1 MTQSPQGALPTAK
14 KSGAGKWVVLA
25 IGCAVVLVLVVF
37 VGSIVAAIAV
47 PNFLDAANKAKQ
59 KRTIADMRNLA
70 VGVMS
75 YGVDHMTPEGDVVF
89 PEASSIEELVAILQ
103 PEYLAQPP
111 HADGWGNPY
120 RYACR
125 AELGAPGCSTFRL
138 ISPGRDGAFEHDD
151 PWSYGAEV
159 FAVGAFDR
167 DIVYADGAFLQ
178 YPGRPEQ

>member
-1 MTQSPQGALPTAK
+1 VTTHSPQGALPTAK

-25 IGCAVVLVLVVF
+25 IGCAVVLVLVF
-37 VGSIVAAIAV
+37 VGSIVVAIVV

-59 KRTIADMRNLA
+59 KRTIADMGTL
-70 VGVMS
+70 GVSVFS
-75 YGVDHMTPEGDVVF
+75 YTVDHMTPEGDVVF

-103 PEYLAQPP
+103 PEYLAQPL
-111 HADGWGNPY
+111 HTDGWGNPY

-125 AELGAPGCSTFRL
+125 REPGAPGCNTFRL

-159 FAVGAFDR
+159 FADRAFDR

-178 YPGRPEQ
+178 YPGRPEE

>member
-1 MTQSPQGALPTAK
+1 MA
-14 KSGAGKWVVLA
+14 LA
-25 IGCAVVLVLVVF
+25 IGCAVVLVLVF

-47 PNFLDAANKAKQ
+47 PNLFSALNKAKQ
-59 KRTIADMRNLA
+59 MRTIADMRTLG
-70 VGVMS
+70 VGIMS
-75 YGVDHMTPEGDVVF
+75 YTVDHMTPEGDVVF
-89 PEASSIEELVAILQ
+89 PEASSIEELVAILE
-103 PEYLAQPP
+103 PEYLAEPL
-111 HADGWGNPY
+111 HADGWENPY

-125 AELGAPGCSTFRL
+125 GEPGAPGCNTFRL

-167 DIVYADGAFLQ
+167 DIVFADGAFIQ